1 MSSTST
7 VAALATVNPKSA
19 WMVGGAPVDIETVS
33 DTQIKAHLR
42 GDNLS
47 GDVTVRRGKRS
58 VTLGGGATPPF
69 CAVPKITG
77 VTPTGGNV
85 GVEIKITGSNFDPNA
100 TVQLGGGAVQPL
112 GVRGAGTAHV
122 WVNYGD
128 TSGAITVNNKCV
140 NTSVI
145 AGTTFRKINVTVN
158 KLQLNQGYIGM
169 GYYSGNATL
178 ASAWISVDQA
188 PRATD
193 VIKIDTA
200 HLQLGP
206 PGNIIKEVV
215 QPIGSPGAYSVG
227 APNPAMFADIANAI
241 NMSNILYYGSGPTNV
256 HYELTTAGRV
266 VASSDQSITFER
278 TTSPRV
284 LLIPIMPD
292 GYTAQQLN
300 QMKSTVDANLA
311 DYRYRIYPGGLEPY
325 WSDEVIAQ
333 SQVTSNPLINIGDGG
348 EQAAAG
354 GYFEGI
360 RQRYNATHYPKA
372 PLSFGVIF
380 TNVVTGT
387 AAGLGVIGTTS
398 QWQAHTDCEDS
409 FLSDVKDF
417 FGFDS
422 GCGPE
427 FPQYL
432 GWAQGDSNASRYFAH
447 ELSHMLGLVPNN
459 AANYHQLRHRCTG
472 GGNHSG
478 ASELITTTVG
488 GQVMPAACGDA
499 GATFSA
505 ARSFYQQPGIS
516 EPVVNPISGVQIKNQ
531 LSDNNSSTGRAKAL
545 LSYACAR
552 TGINTYLEPPDFNY
566 LRTARYSSL
575 RPVFDPAS
583 CKLPSDLS
591 IRPEPMLNLNAC
603 ISPA

>member
-1 MSSTST
+1 M
-7 VAALATVNPKSA
+7 
-19 WMVGGAPVDIETVS
+19 
-33 DTQIKAHLR
+33 R

-128 TSGAITVNNKCV
+128 TSGAITVNNQCT
-140 NTSVI
+140 NTTVI
-145 AGTTFRKINVTVN
+145 ASTTFRKINVTVN

-169 GYYSGNATL
+169 GYYSGNSTL

-193 VIKIDTA
+193 VIKIDYA

-206 PGNIIKEVV
+206 PGNVIKEVV

-266 VASSDQSITFER
+266 VASSDQSITFEP

-292 GYTAQQLN
+292 GYSAQQLN

-354 GYFEGI
+354 SYFEGI

-372 PLSFGVIF
+372 PLSFGVVF
-380 TNVVTGT
+380 TSVVTGT
-387 AAGLGVIGTTS
+387 AAGLGVLGTTS

-432 GWAQGDSNASRYFAH
+432 GWAQGDANASRYFAH

-459 AANYHQLRHRCTG
+459 AANVYQLRHVDGRRQPFGRERIDHDDG
-472 GGNHSG
+472 GR
-478 ASELITTTVG
+478 A
-488 GQVMPAACGDA
+488 GDA
-499 GATFSA
+499 GRLRRCGCDVQRSAFVLSA
-505 ARSFYQQPGIS
+505 ARYQRAGGQSDQRRADQESTQRQRSHHRPRQS
-516 EPVVNPISGVQIKNQ
+516 VVELCVCTHGHQHLP
-531 LSDNNSSTGRAKAL
+531 
-545 LSYACAR
+545 
-552 TGINTYLEPPDFNY
+552 
-566 LRTARYSSL
+566 RTARFQL
-575 RPVFDPAS
+575 LARCALCVA
-583 CKLPSDLS
+583 
-591 IRPEPMLNLNAC
+591 ATGV
-603 ISPA
+603 